1 MKIKKQG
8 ESTTIWQ
15 QKLYTQNEVD
25 DLLEENDDKHS
36 AAQKKVNSEN
46 PLIEKQE
53 NIDKR
58 TVENLIKRSNRILV
72 SISSHAF
79 PFDFFPDIVNV
90 EEGRVTLINRH
101 LFSSEVH
108 SIDIKDISN
117 IFINTTAFRSQ
128 LVIISKTFESNEV
141 SIKNLKTKDAVYIRR
156 IIEGLRVFINKQIET
171 SSYTTEEL
179 VSKLEELST
188 TKIVM

>member
-1 MKIKKQG
+1 MKMKKQG
-8 ESTTIWQ
+8 ESTTVWQ
-15 QKLYTQNEVD
+15 QKLYTQHEVD
-25 DLLEENDDKHS
+25 NLLEEKEDKDS
-36 AAQKKVNSEN
+36 TTERNGPTEKPIA
-46 PLIEKQE
+46 EKQE

-58 TVENLIKRSNRILV
+58 KVANLIKRSNRILV
-72 SISSHAF
+72 SITSHAF

-90 EEGRVTLINRH
+90 EEGRITFINRH
-101 LFSSEVH
+101 LLSSEVH

-128 LVIISKTFESNEV
+128 LVVISKTYESNEI
-141 SIKNLKTKDAVYIRR
+141 SIKNLKTQDAVYIRR

-188 TKIVM
+188 TEIVM